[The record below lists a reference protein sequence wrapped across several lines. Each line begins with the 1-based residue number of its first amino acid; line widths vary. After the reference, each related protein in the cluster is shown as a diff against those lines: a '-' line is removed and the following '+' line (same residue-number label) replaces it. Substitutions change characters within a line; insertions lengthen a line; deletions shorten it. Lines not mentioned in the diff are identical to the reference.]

1 GGCAVA
7 STPRYDVAWCIC
19 SLARRSEATGGQRW
33 AALASDARG
42 WLDGRN
48 AAAAPVYDR
57 RRGRV
62 ADGIDEGRASENS
75 GAESNIVA
83 AEALLDDALDV
94 ARALEDPFARPP
106 VDLPEPDR

>member
-1 GGCAVA
+1 MYAA
-7 STPRYDVAWCIC
+7 TSTSPYDVASCIY
-19 SLARRSEATGGQRW
+19 SLDRLHEATGEQRW
-33 AALASDARG
+33 AALASDARA
-42 WLDGRN
+42 WFDRRN

-62 ADGIDEGRASENS
+62 ADGIDEGRVSENS

-106 VDLPEPDR
+106 VDLPEPG

>member
-1 GGCAVA
+1 VA
-7 STPRYDVAWCIC
+7 SCIY
-19 SLARRSEATGGQRW
+19 SLDRLSEATGDERW
-33 AALASDARG
+33 AALASDARA
-42 WLDGRN
+42 WFDGRN

-62 ADGIDEGRASENS
+62 ADGIDQGRVSENS

-94 ARALEDPFARPP
+94 ARSLEDPFARPP
-106 VDLPEPDR
+106 VDLRGPG